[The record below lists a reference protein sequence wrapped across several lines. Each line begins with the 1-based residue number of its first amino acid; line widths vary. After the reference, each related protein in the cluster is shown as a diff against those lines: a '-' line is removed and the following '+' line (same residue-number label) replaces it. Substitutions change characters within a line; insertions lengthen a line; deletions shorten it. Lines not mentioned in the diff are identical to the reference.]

1 MQTTRMGDLVAMQHK
16 GLTLTQPYG
25 QIVGDVWPGF
35 LYLVWGPKG
44 GGKSTFCMG
53 LAKAYVP
60 HAIAQGGTVMYFSG
74 EEGPGPGLQKRAL
87 RLGLDADP
95 YADPF
100 VIVGHRFSGM
110 QGLKRTINENDAK
123 VLVVDSYSVLDLYA
137 DNITDFLEWC
147 REREIT
153 VVLIGHAYKDG
164 SDYKGNSMIGHA
176 VDAELKI
183 YRDEDTGEHLVETRK
198 NRAMDSL
205 PPDRTFPGSAAEIG
219 PAPDLDTVMRENP
232 NCSQSPQSD
241 QCKAIFASLQEQDK
255 YDADRAPESPSDS
268 PTNDDAEDEES
279 TPGNEGSPETGTP
292 QASEQEDTQEEEQ
305 SQEEDEPK
313 SIGDQLNELAA
324 LMESAIE

>member
-1 MQTTRMGDLVAMQHK
+1 MQTTRMGDLVAMQHQ

-60 HAIAQGGTVMYFSG
+60 HAVVQGGTVMYFSG
-74 EEGPGPGLQKRAL
+74 EEGPGPGMQKRAL
-87 RLGLDADP
+87 RLGLDAD
-95 YADPF
+95 AFSDTF
-100 VIVGHRFSGM
+100 VVVGHHFSGM
-110 QGLKRTINENDAK
+110 QELKSTIQQEDAK

-147 REREIT
+147 RDRQIT
-153 VVLIGHAYKDG
+153 VLLIGHAYKDG

-183 YRDEDTGEHLVETRK
+183 YHDEETGEHLVETRK

-205 PPDRTFPGSAAEIG
+205 PPDRPFPGTTAEIG

-232 NCSQSPQSD
+232 NCSASPQSA
-241 QCKAIFASLQEQDK
+241 QCKAIFASLNEQGEYK
-255 YDADRAPESPSDS
+255 EGYAPAEASETPESD
-268 PTNDDAEDEES
+268 NAEDTGDASGEEE
-279 TPGNEGSPETGTP
+279 TPETDKSST
-292 QASEQEDTQEEEQ
+292 T
-305 SQEEDEPK
+305 EEDDSEPK
-313 SIGDQLNELAA
+313 SIGDQLNELAS

>member
-1 MQTTRMGDLVAMQHK
+1 MAMQTTRMGDLVAMQHE

-25 QIVGDVWPGF
+25 KIVGDVWPGF

-74 EEGPGPGLQKRAL
+74 EEGPGPGMQKRAL
-87 RLGLDADP
+87 RLGLDADAF
-95 YADPF
+95 ADTF
-100 VIVGHRFSGM
+100 VVTGHKFAGM
-110 QGLKRTINENDAK
+110 QELKSAIQKQDAK

-137 DNITDFLEWC
+137 ESITDFLEWC
-147 REREIT
+147 RERGIT

-183 YRDEDTGEHLVETRK
+183 FRHEDSGEHLVETRK

-205 PPDRTFPGSAAEIG
+205 PPDRPFPGSTADIG

-232 NCSQSPQSD
+232 NCSTSPQSA
-241 QCKAIFASLQEQDK
+241 QCKAIFASLKEQGEYKDDYAPSEPSESEESDEEDKPTQDTDDEGSAETDTPTPTEQDK
-255 YDADRAPESPSDS
+255 EPESEDKSVADRL
-268 PTNDDAEDEES
+268 DDLSSLIKD
-279 TPGNEGSPETGTP
+279 
-292 QASEQEDTQEEEQ
+292 
-305 SQEEDEPK
+305 
-313 SIGDQLNELAA
+313 
-324 LMESAIE
+324 AIE